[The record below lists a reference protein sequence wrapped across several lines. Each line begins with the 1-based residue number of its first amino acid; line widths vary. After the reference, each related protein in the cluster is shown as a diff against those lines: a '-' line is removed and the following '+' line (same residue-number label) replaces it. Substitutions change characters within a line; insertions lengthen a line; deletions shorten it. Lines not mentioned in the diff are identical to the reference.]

1 MRSTCGDT
9 LAVVKLQFHVCSV
22 QVLWN
27 NFRLPVMT
35 LSVLWQ
41 KPSFRKSSRIQKIED
56 ICFIHLL
63 PLPSVR
69 IQKEFSRYTCWTS
82 CSQHLDLKSSD
93 NMHDELWLFPL
104 HLSITRMLCYSVL
117 SIESLSWK
125 HVKTI
130 NHQELNKQPMFLWPL
145 CFFCWFSLPVIHIT
159 TGIYLFTYLFW
170 KIK

>member
-1 MRSTCGDT
+1 MWWYSGSGEASVSCLLSPCGMKQLSAPCNDIVSAVTLFSDT
-9 LAVVKLQFHVCSV
+9 
-22 QVLWN
+22 
-27 NFRLPVMT
+27 PV
-35 LSVLWQ
+35 
-41 KPSFRKSSRIQKIED
+41 
-56 ICFIHLL
+56 
-63 PLPSVR
+63 PSVR

-130 NHQELNKQPMFLWPL
+130 NHQQLNKQPMFLWPL